1 MDETFRMLGREHHA
15 DLERE
20 AQRHRLAAEAAR
32 PPKARDPRPTRRRRP
47 RLSFLIRPKEV

>member
-15 DLERE
+15 DLERV

-32 PPKARDPRPTRRRRP
+32 PKARDPRPTARRRP
-47 RLSFLIRPKEV
+47 RLSFLIRLKEV